1 MGNYVRRALGQG
13 KGSNLA
19 TRFANLRAVV
29 PGKARVLSI
38 ISGCREIPDRFALSS
53 GFIPMKKFAQVD
65 TDGVDKDP
73 YDQEADSK
81 PLTAQEAQALRTKSP
96 SVSLWRVIAG
106 QLVVGGLVALAAW
119 GLTGRQNLGW
129 SVGYGALAV
138 VIPAAVFARG
148 LTGKFS
154 SLNPGTA
161 VFGFFLWEMVKIAL
175 SLAMLIAAPRLI
187 TALSW
192 PAMLV
197 GLVVTMKAAWLAVV
211 LTPRR
216 QQQRDE

>member
-1 MGNYVRRALGQG
+1 MVGEPWCACRQG
-13 KGSNLA
+13 KGSVLVA
-19 TRFANLRAVV
+19 RFAHRCAVV
-29 PGKARVLSI
+29 PGKALVLLI
-38 ISGCREIPDRFALSS
+38 INGFVEIPDRSALSS
-53 GFIPMKKFAQVD
+53 GFISMKTIARDDVD
-65 TDGVDKDP
+65 TAEKQVN
-73 YDQEADSK
+73 DQEADFK
-81 PLTAQEAQALRTKSP
+81 PLTAEEAQALRAKSP
-96 SVSLWRVIAG
+96 SVSPWRVIAG
-106 QLVVGGLVALAAW
+106 QLVVGVLVAFAAW

-129 SVGYGALAV
+129 SAGYGALAV

-161 VFGFFLWEMVKIAL
+161 VFGFFLWEMVKMAL

-216 QQQRDE
+216 RQQRDE